1 MHRRRFLET
10 TLALGGMAAL
20 GRWRALAAPQAP
32 GGASTGGSAPK
43 AAGSLALTPP
53 EEGKI
58 RVAFCISPNSNVI
71 DMAGPWEVF
80 QDTMVG
86 GHHGGGGPHR
96 HPFELA
102 TVAATAEPV
111 RATGGLHLIPDFAV
125 ADAPAP
131 HVVVVPAMRGSD
143 AVLEWLRETAKTAHL
158 VMSVCTGAFQLGRA
172 GLLDGLEATTHHDFW
187 DAFEK
192 EFPEVKLRRGPRF
205 VEHPRVATAGGLTS
219 GIDLALRVVARYF
232 GEPAAQRTAEYME
245 YRSTGWKVG

>member
-1 MHRRRFLET
+1 MHRRRFLEA

-20 GRWRALAAPQAP
+20 GPLRALAAP
-32 GGASTGGSAPK
+32 GASAESPAPK
-43 AAGSLALTPP
+43 GGGDDLALTPP
-53 EEGKI
+53 EEGTIK
-58 RVAFCISPNSNVI
+58 VAFPISPGSNVI

-80 QDTMVG
+80 QDTMIG
-86 GHHGGGGPHR
+86 GHHR

-125 ADAPAP
+125 ADVPEP
-131 HVVVVPAMRGSD
+131 HVVVVPAMRTSD
-143 AVLEWLRETAKTAHL
+143 AVLDWLRETAKTAHL

-232 GEPAAQRTAEYME
+232 GEPAAARTAEYME

>member
-10 TLALGGMAAL
+10 TLALGGMAAV
-20 GRWRALAAPQAP
+20 GRWRALAAAGAP
-32 GGASTGGSAPK
+32 RAGRTAKAPDD
-43 AAGSLALTPP
+43 LALTPP
-53 EEGKI
+53 EEGEI
-58 RVAFCISPNSNVI
+58 RVAFCISPGSNVI

-86 GHHGGGGPHR
+86 GDGEGGHHR

-125 ADAPAP
+125 ADVPEP
-131 HVVVVPAMRGSD
+131 HVVVVPAMRTSD
-143 AVLEWLRETAKTAHL
+143 AVLDWLRETAKSANL
-158 VMSVCTGAFQLGRA
+158 VMSVCTGAFQLARA
-172 GLLDGLEATTHHDFW
+172 GLLDGLEATTHHEFW

-192 EFPEVKLRRGPRF
+192 EFPKVKLQRGPRF

-232 GEPAAQRTAEYME
+232 GDPVAQATADYME
-245 YRSTGWKVG
+245 YRGTGWQAG

>member
-1 MHRRRFLET
+1 MHRRRFLEA

-20 GRWRALAAPQAP
+20 GRWPDLAAA
-32 GGASTGGSAPK
+32 GASPTK
-43 AAGSLALTPP
+43 DAGDLALTPP

-58 RVAFCISPNSNVI
+58 RVAFCISPGSNVI

-80 QDTMVG
+80 QDTMLG
-86 GHHGGGGPHR
+86 GHGEGGHHR

-125 ADAPAP
+125 ADAPEP
-131 HVVVVPAMRGSD
+131 HVVVVPAMKTSD
-143 AVLEWLRETAKTAHL
+143 AVLAWLRETAKRAHL

-232 GEPAAQRTAEYME
+232 GDPVAQATADYME
-245 YRSTGWKVG
+245 YQGTGWQAG